1 MFVASVVE
9 CGLTTRITQGS
20 QDLKPGLD
28 FWTEIHFSDGGLD
41 CLDHSPA
48 WPFMSRRVCSSVVE
62 RGIADPAV
70 AGSNPVAP
78 FKGKNIFSP
87 R

>member
-1 MFVASVVE
+1 MAQPVRMVDFESN
-9 CGLTTRITQGS
+9 LPGS
-20 QDLKPGLD
+20 NPGRNVCSK
-28 FWTEIHFSDGGLD
+28 IGGLD

-62 RGIADPAV
+62 RVIADPAV